1 MQTQRM
7 RAIETS
13 ERRMAALSASMDPC
27 FIDKNV
33 AVLHHTQFAYVEEST
48 RTKVYDFATPK
59 PRRFGEER
67 VALNV
72 APLAMRGKEIMQED
86 AVMFMQIKEK
96 EEEIGIRMKTVSFE
110 EPDQELIEVGS
121 KKLKQE
127 SLSGES
133 DVEGS
138 GYVNGQEQV
147 DQVFSGEFG

>member
-27 FIDKNV
+27 FIGKNV

-72 APLAMRGKEIMQED
+72 APLAMRGKVIMQED
-86 AVMFMQIKEK
+86 AVMFMQIRPVDTRGLLTRDVLAHLNC
-96 EEEIGIRMKTVSFE
+96 EEVVINHQEMRDITVRNS
-110 EPDQELIEVGS
+110 
-121 KKLKQE
+121 
-127 SLSGES
+127 
-133 DVEGS
+133 
-138 GYVNGQEQV
+138 
-147 DQVFSGEFG
+147 